1 MEELLRRYDFLIRSA
16 RSPVAV
22 LIDNLDRCHA
32 EYIVEMLEGIQTLL
46 RHRPHAGPRWR
57 RTAPDRLLVV
67 FVVAADRGWLC
78 DSYVRVYDEFASGA
92 REPGRP
98 FGLVFLDKIFEFMLR
113 LPTIPAGVSVAART
127 DQARL
132 HPGNPFAGSEQE
144 LGIRRHLR
152 ELERAVAAEHESTN
166 LPPAV
171 PHLRAHA
178 VERLGEI
185 HRATLHAEP
194 GARFDTNDQLEQL
207 LADLDPGPVIRRQL
221 ETAYCVSRATQL
233 LAGHA
238 VDTDQDA
245 IYRLGL
251 WTLIELKC
259 PELASHL
266 TRSPHDLDRIAR
278 ETGPDTI
285 APEFR
290 LALEDPVARR
300 LIYRVLEGRLE
311 AQDIARFT
319 TPLPSPP
326 VATGTG
332 AEVFPLWPE
341 LSCQQTSVRSART
354 ANHDEPHW
362 TSTETVV
369 PRPAGAPRNVRGCR

>member
-1 MEELLRRYDFLIRSA
+1 MEENRPMEELLRRYDFLIRSA

-57 RTAPDRLLVV
+57 RTAPDRPLVV

-127 DQARL
+127 DQAR
-132 HPGNPFAGSEQE
+132 P
-144 LGIRRHLR
+144 
-152 ELERAVAAEHESTN
+152 EHESTN

-251 WTLIELKC
+251 WTLIELKW

-290 LALEDPVARR
+290 LALEDPV
-300 LIYRVLEGRLE
+300 
-311 AQDIARFT
+311 
-319 TPLPSPP
+319 
-326 VATGTG
+326 
-332 AEVFPLWPE
+332 
-341 LSCQQTSVRSART
+341 
-354 ANHDEPHW
+354 
-362 TSTETVV
+362 
-369 PRPAGAPRNVRGCR
+369 PAG